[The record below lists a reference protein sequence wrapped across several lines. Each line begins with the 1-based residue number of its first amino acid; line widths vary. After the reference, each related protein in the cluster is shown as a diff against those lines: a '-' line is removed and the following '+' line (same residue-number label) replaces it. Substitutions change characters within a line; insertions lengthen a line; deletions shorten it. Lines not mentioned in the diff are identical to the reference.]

1 MGIRLTEKCFSGETS
16 KDIGGNVESDF
27 DDSLFLHTFAPEIR
41 NKKSNN
47 KKIRNMKKMIF
58 ALVVMFAMTM
68 SANAKSN
75 DASLFFKRIS
85 CYLEL
90 DKNQMETVKVSMAE
104 FNESMESLSHQRGRS
119 KGFKSVNNIVDRH
132 KKQMKQILSDKQ
144 YKKFEEIFDLTVR
157 NTTKINFDRIVSSRS
172 HHGGFMKTRS

>member
-1 MGIRLTEKCFSGETS
+1 MS
-16 KDIGGNVESDF
+16 KDMGVNVERYFEYSP
-27 DDSLFLHTFAPEIR
+27 FLHTFASEIR
-41 NKKSNN
+41 NKILYNHLKKEKDM
-47 KKIRNMKKMIF
+47 KKIVF
-58 ALVVMFAMTM
+58 AIVVMFAMTM
-68 SANAKSN
+68 NVNAKSN
-75 DASLFFKRIS
+75 DSSVFFKRIS

-157 NTTKINFDRIVSSRS
+157 NTAKINFDRIVSSRS